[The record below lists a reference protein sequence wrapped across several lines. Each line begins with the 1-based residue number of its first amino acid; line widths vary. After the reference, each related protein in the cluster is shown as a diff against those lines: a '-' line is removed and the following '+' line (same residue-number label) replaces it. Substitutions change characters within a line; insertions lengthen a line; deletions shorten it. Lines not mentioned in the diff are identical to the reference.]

1 MFVCYTLPALFSYF
15 GVVDASESN
24 IDDYVKAHF
33 IPCSLFL
40 LVMSTDFVTLRTVGG
55 KILLMFFIGAIGVC
69 IGGPISLWI
78 GSILF
83 PDQLLW
89 EGRNATWRG
98 MATLMAN
105 WLGGTANQLIV
116 KEIHNV
122 GDAAFAVMVTI
133 NVIFSGIWMA
143 ILLFIAKNQ
152 PIIDRFINADL
163 KNAPIFIEDIKTSL
177 DRRKRF
183 LGLSL
188 LILSLL
194 FIFLFCHSFSEY
206 ISMIL
211 IDNFPVLLQFNLG
224 STFFWSMFISTLLG
238 LLLSMSYA
246 RHVFVKQVRFLSFFL
261 LYFMI
266 MNIGLNIEFTSFQS
280 ILYYFIVGLIW
291 FFVHIII
298 LFLFTLY
305 FRLPIFY
312 FAIASQCNI
321 GGAAS
326 APVVAS
332 AFNPNFASVA
342 VLMAVLGYT
351 WASFLASIIGHFM
364 QYIHP

>member
-1 MFVCYTLPALFSYF
+1 MP
-15 GVVDASESN
+15 
-24 IDDYVKAHF
+24 
-33 IPCSLFL
+33 
-40 LVMSTDFVTLRTVGG
+40 
-55 KILLMFFIGAIGVC
+55 
-69 IGGPISLWI
+69 
-78 GSILF
+78 
-83 PDQLLW
+83 
-89 EGRNATWRG
+89 
-98 MATLMAN
+98 
-105 WLGGTANQLIV
+105 
-116 KEIHNV
+116 
-122 GDAAFAVMVTI
+122 
-133 NVIFSGIWMA
+133 

-163 KNAPIFIEDIKTSL
+163 KNAPIFIEDIKPSL
-177 DRRKRF
+177 DRRKLF